1 MGRTM
6 EISGRTALLTGAT
19 GGLGRAI
26 ARALALRGAT
36 LVLSSRKE
44 AELSALAASLP
55 GEGHRTLVTELGED
69 GAGERLAEAASA
81 HGPVDILVANAGLPG
96 TGRLEDL
103 SEEGI
108 TRLLHVNLESPIR
121 TTRALLP
128 SMLDRGVGHF
138 VYVSSLAGKTPSPR
152 SAMYNA
158 SKFGLRGFALA
169 FRQDLRGTGVS
180 ASLVLPGFIRDAGM
194 FADAEMAAPV
204 GMGTSSPD
212 EVGDAVIRAIESDK
226 AEIVVAPA
234 QQRAVAALGST
245 FPSIAALAQRGQ
257 GEKIA
262 EQLAEKQS
270 GKR

>member
-1 MGRTM
+1 MARMM

-26 ARALALRGAT
+26 AQSLAIRGAT

-44 AELSALAASLP
+44 DELAELAASLP
-55 GEGHRTLVTELGED
+55 GEGHRTLVTELGAD

-81 HGPVDILVANAGLPG
+81 EGPVDILVANAGLPG

-108 TRLLHVNLESPIR
+108 TRVLHVNLESPIR

-128 SMLDRGVGHF
+128 SMLDRGIGHF

-194 FADAEMAAPV
+194 FADAEMAAPP
-204 GMGTSSPD
+204 GMGTSTP
-212 EVGDAVIRAIESDK
+212 EAVGDAVVRAIEADK
-226 AEIVVAPA
+226 AELVVAPP
-234 QQRAVAALGST
+234 QQRAIAALGST
-245 FPSIAALAQRGQ
+245 FPTVAAVVQRGQ
-257 GEKIA
+257 GERIA
-262 EQLAEKQS
+262 EELASKQAS
-270 GKR
+270 KR

>member
-26 ARALALRGAT
+26 AQALAIRGAT

-44 AELSALAASLP
+44 EELAELAAALP
-55 GEGHRTLVTELGED
+55 GEGHRTLVTELGSD
-69 GAGERLAEAASA
+69 GAGEELAETASA
-81 HGPVDILVANAGLPG
+81 GGPVDILVANAGLPG

-103 SEEGI
+103 TPEEI
-108 TRLLHVNLESPIR
+108 TRVLHVNLESPIR
-121 TTRALLP
+121 ASRALLP
-128 SMLDRGVGHF
+128 AMLDRGIGHF

-152 SAMYNA
+152 SSMYNA
-158 SKFGLRGFALA
+158 SKFGLRGFAHA

-180 ASLVLPGFIRDAGM
+180 ASLVLPGFIREAGM
-194 FADAEMAAPV
+194 FADAEMSAPA
-204 GMGTSSPD
+204 GMGTSSPQ
-212 EVGDAVIRAIESDK
+212 EVGDAVVRAIESDK
-226 AEIVVAPA
+226 AEIVVAPP

-245 FPSIAALAQRGQ
+245 FPAIAAIAQRGQ

-262 EQLAEKQS
+262 EELAAKQS
-270 GKR
+270 SKR

>member
-1 MGRTM
+1 MN
-6 EISGRTALLTGAT
+6 ISGCTALLTGAT

-26 ARALALRGAT
+26 AQALAIRGAT
-36 LVLSSRKE
+36 VVLSSRKE
-44 AELSALAASLP
+44 DELGELCASLP
-55 GEGHRTLVTELGED
+55 GEGHRTLVTELGDE

-81 HGPVDILVANAGLPG
+81 DGPIDIFVANAGLPG

-103 SEEGI
+103 EEEWI

-121 TTRALLP
+121 ATRALLP

-152 SAMYNA
+152 SSMYNA
-158 SKFGLRGFALA
+158 SKFGIRGFALA

-194 FADAEMAAPV
+194 FADAEMSAPP
-204 GMGTSSPD
+204 GMGTSTPE
-212 EVGDAVIRAIESDK
+212 EVGDAVVRAIESDK
-226 AEIVVAPA
+226 AEIVVAPP

-245 FPSIAALAQRGQ
+245 FPTIAALAQRGQ

-262 EQLAEKQS
+262 EELADKQS
-270 GKR
+270 SKR